1 MGGGGDIPIKDDR
14 GAASITIV
22 KDKIYNCSMCNW
34 SYELI
39 CKFPHNSALFEI
51 IGIILPFITN
61 PKIFKNKY
69 VKCNVDNISLV
80 FAWKNKTVKSEYSLY
95 KLFQILHI
103 LEYAIPCKIFI
114 DHSPRRSSWQTNLVD
129 NLTRE
134 HTTTDVDKKLI
145 ENAKIQWLSGN
156 LQTWIEN
163 PENDLN
169 VMSVIENIVTK
180 CKK

>member
-1 MGGGGDIPIKDDR
+1 
-14 GAASITIV
+14 
-22 KDKIYNCSMCNW
+22 MCNW

-80 FAWKNKTVKSEYSLY
+80 FAWKNKTIKTEYSLY

-129 NLTRE
+129 NLTRK

-145 ENAKIQWLSGN
+145 ENAKIQLLSGP

-180 CKK
+180 CKKVK